1 MAMFLTL
8 VPAGGGPPE
17 LAARGQAR
25 VRARAALSVSTTI
38 SSAIDWQDV
47 GRIDRNRSKPTF
59 NTETPSSVETQDNSA

>member
-8 VPAGGGPPE
+8 VPAGGGAPE

-25 VRARAALSVSTTI
+25 VWARAI

-59 NTETPSSVETQDNSA
+59 NTKTPDRV